1 MEKEVLFQY
10 EAAANAS
17 YLVASVG
24 QGDFIRYA
32 MKMLENNA
40 IAHLLPAKK
49 FQQDDRVQIH
59 YNVTARMTL
68 QQILT
73 RQQMK
78 KNEFLSLLEGIL
90 SAYDELL
97 EYQLSLS
104 GLLLDEEHIFVKPG
118 SFDPGFIYLP
128 IYAED
133 NSLTNLR
140 AFVMEMVTESRIANT
155 NDDFVQRLIALIND
169 PGMTLQQMHD
179 EVRKLSA
186 AKTPLRVP
194 EVPKGDPVPE
204 VPVFNPG
211 GQPVK
216 RDAAP
221 HVERPITPPPVSV
234 PPVEQPPAAPS
245 PAPTP
250 RPWNPMPDKAPGE
263 KGGKKA
269 GTGKEKKEKGSSS
282 KESTI
287 FVAVQ
292 AAFVLVAALLL
303 KSGFF
308 VQDGQINFSYIAGI
322 AVLILGADFV
332 LYRELFVNRK
342 KKNTAAA
349 GKAGK
354 PAGGKSGKLPKVPG
368 TKPNAVKPPVAKQP
382 AVPSVG
388 QSYAPPKPAAPVSP
402 VNVAPANVPEPR
414 PVTPPAQPYYPPEN
428 SVNMD
433 PNGEKTVLMGEY
445 DAGEGY
451 LEYVENGLFKRI
463 HLTNE
468 VTVVGSL
475 PQSVDYVL
483 NSKRVS
489 KVHAEFIR
497 CGDQYSVRDINS
509 TNGTYLNG
517 GVQRIV
523 SNQDFLLKNGDR
535 VRLGDVE
542 LTFKC

>member
-1 MEKEVLFQY
+1 MDKKVVFQY

-24 QGDFIRYA
+24 QEDFIRYE

-49 FQQDDRVQIH
+49 FQQDDLVQIH

-78 KNEFLSLLEGIL
+78 KNEFLSLLQGVL

-128 IYAED
+128 IHVED
-133 NSLTNLR
+133 SGLTSLR
-140 AFVMEMVTESRIANT
+140 DFVMQMVTGSRIANT
-155 NDDFVQRLIALIND
+155 HDDFVQRLIALVNE
-169 PGMTLQQMHD
+169 PGLTLQQMHD

-186 AKTPLRVP
+186 VKPAAPSIP
-194 EVPKGDPVPE
+194 EAPKGNPGPA
-204 VPVFNPG
+204 VPVFHSG

-221 HVERPITPPPVSV
+221 
-234 PPVEQPPAAPS
+234 PVEQPPVAPPPVAHS

-250 RPWNPMPDKAPGE
+250 PHREPMSPVGTNKDHGEKPDKKP
-263 KGGKKA
+263 GKKP
-269 GTGKEKKEKGSSS
+269 GTVKEKGSSS

-292 AAFVLVAALLL
+292 AVFVLLAALLL
-303 KSGFF
+303 KNGFF
-308 VQDGQINFSYIAGI
+308 VQEGQINYSYIAGI

-342 KKNTAAA
+342 KKSAAA

-354 PAGGKSGKLPKVPG
+354 PAGGKSGKLPKAPG
-368 TKPNAVKPPVAKQP
+368 AKTNAVKPPVAKQP
-382 AVPSVG
+382 AASPSV
-388 QSYAPPKPAAPVSP
+388 QDYAPQKPVAPVSP
-402 VNVAPANVPEPR
+402 VNVTPVVSPEPS
-414 PVTPPAQPYYPPEN
+414 PVTPSPQPYYPPEN
-428 SVNMD
+428 SMD
-433 PNGEKTVLMGEY
+433 TESNTETVLMDEY
-445 DAGEGY
+445 GAGEGY
-451 LEYVENGLFKRI
+451 LEYVENGLVKRI

-468 VTVVGSL
+468 VTVLGSR
-475 PQSVDYVL
+475 PQNVDHVL

-517 GVQRIV
+517 GAQRIV

-535 VRLGDVE
+535 VRLGDME